1 MDREKDPSLDPELH
15 NRAKEMMI
23 AGEDWEKIMND
34 THLRLK
40 DLRRIQINE
49 IDPKF

>member
-1 MDREKDPSLDPELH
+1 MSKEEKNSLHDKAKKMMIDGEDFKTIREK
-15 NRAKEMMI
+15 
-23 AGEDWEKIMND
+23 

>member
-1 MDREKDPSLDPELH
+1 MSDKETNSLHDE
-15 NRAKEMMI
+15 AKKMMI
-23 AGEDWEKIMND
+23 DGEPWEDIMEK